1 MSTPQPLPAKTQRRY
16 YFGCAEFD
24 PQSLQLSVL
33 GQTVAL
39 ERRPLRLL
47 GELLHQADHVVSRE
61 ELLRTVWG
69 GRVTV
74 RNVLPNAMT
83 KLRKALG
90 RDGKLIV
97 TVPGVGYRLNGPVRV
112 VLGQSAAD
120 DLQSPNSS
128 APAPTSLDVL
138 PLRSANSRNGDA
150 GHMPEP
156 GDLEPTTAHQRGAGR
171 VTGFQAFASLPLAR
185 RIELFAPVAE
195 MLRRRHANGLLYNAI
210 SQNDLT
216 VFADGKVLLLP
227 KRAHDADHEVHA
239 PAHDPYR
246 PPEIYRGLS
255 GSQRSDIY
263 ALGVMF
269 YQFVVGDLERPLLA
283 DWQDDVPDAGHR
295 RTIHAATRPEPSL
308 RPASV
313 DDWLTMPDESEE
325 VAVTSWQWMF
335 GLPTKLSR
343 RVRT

>member
-1 MSTPQPLPAKTQRRY
+1 MSTSQPIPAKTQRRY

-33 GQTVAL
+33 GQSIAL

-90 RDGKLIV
+90 RDAKLIV

-112 VLGQSAAD
+112 VLGESAVE
-120 DLQSPNSS
+120 QTSSPVSHG
-128 APAPTSLDVL
+128 PASGVLDVL
-138 PLRSANSRNGDA
+138 SLRVASTTRSSDGQQAD
-150 GHMPEP
+150 PE
-156 GDLEPTTAHQRGAGR
+156 DLQPDQSLDDRSER
-171 VTGFQAFASLPLAR
+171 FQAFASLALMR
-185 RIELFAPVAE
+185 RLELFVPVTE
-195 MLRRRHANGLLYNAI
+195 TIRRRHAGGLRYNAI
-210 SQNDLT
+210 SADDLT

-227 KRAHDADHEVHA
+227 RRTRGSDQGDH
-239 PAHDPYR
+239 PPPHDPYR
-246 PPEIYRGLS
+246 PPEIYRGLA
-255 GSQRSDIY
+255 GSERSDIY
-263 ALGVMF
+263 ALGVML
-269 YQFVVGDLERPLLA
+269 YQFVIADLDRPLLA
-283 DWQDDVPDAGHR
+283 DWQNDVPDIGHR
-295 RTIHAATRPEPSL
+295 RAIAAATQPDPSL

-313 DDWLTMPDESEE
+313 SEWLAMLDESGE
-325 VAVTSWQWMF
+325 VASTSWRWMF
-335 GLPTKLSR
+335 GLPIKLTR